1 MVNFRRKSRKNIN
14 RSYIIMK
21 EFKIRGS
28 ACGQIMTNP
37 RAKKDIEAGL
47 LSKTAKTYCETW
59 LKEQLYNRKKEFTNK
74 YVQKGLITEDE
85 SLDFVADFLDYG
97 MLIKNEK
104 YFEDDFMTGTPDAIL
119 KDVVID
125 VKNSW
130 DNFTFPLFETEIP
143 NKDYYWQA
151 QCYMYLTGKS
161 DYKLIYVLS
170 DTPIHLIE
178 KEAYYWC
185 QNNGYEELD
194 IDIHKEFINKMTYN
208 DIDDNLKIKI
218 FDIKRNDVD
227 IEKIKERVWQCRS
240 YISKL
245 IKTIK

>member
-1 MVNFRRKSRKNIN
+1 
-14 RSYIIMK
+14 MK

-59 LKEQLYNRKKEFTNK
+59 LKEQLYNRKKEFSSK
-74 YVQKGLITEDE
+74 YTDKGNITEDE
-85 SLDFVADFLDYG
+85 SIDFVADQLGYG
-97 MLIKNEK
+97 MLMKNEK
-104 YFEDDFMTGTPDAIL
+104 HLDNHIMTGTPDVIL
-119 KDVVID
+119 KDLIID